1 ILSDRTAHASLSDP
15 FPQQRSSAA
24 ARAGRSEHGPGWG
37 SSRTS
42 RLCSPCWGSCSW
54 PGAAWSFDY
63 HPASL
68 RGSEEPADLQD
79 LCHAPRVVGRCRASI
94 PRWWYNVTDQACQT
108 FVYGGCGG
116 NENNFLT
123 RKECLR
129 VCAGVTEYSANEA
142 PARRSGAHEPGPS
155 APKKQDSEAFPGND
169 FNYEDYCAAKAVTGP
184 CRAAFQRWF
193 FDAEK
198 NTCAHFIYGGCRG
211 NKNSYLTQEDC
222 MSKCFGKR
230 TYNSSHPVVPH
241 STKEPLLSP
250 AVALAVLL
258 AVMAAVLLGAMVV
271 IFIKMARKNQASA
284 FSTVWSPIDDK
295 EYLVKSAYTL

>member
-1 ILSDRTAHASLSDP
+1 MGQQPH
-15 FPQQRSSAA
+15 FPALLPLLGVLLLA
-24 ARAGRSEHGPGWG
+24 
-37 SSRTS
+37 
-42 RLCSPCWGSCSW
+42 
-54 PGAAWSFDY
+54 GAAWSFDY

-68 RGSEEPADLQD
+68 RGSEEPADLQ
-79 LCHAPRVVGRCRASI
+79 
-94 PRWWYNVTDQACQT
+94 
-108 FVYGGCGG
+108 
-116 NENNFLT
+116 
-123 RKECLR
+123 
-129 VCAGVTEYSANEA
+129 
-142 PARRSGAHEPGPS
+142 

-241 STKEPLLSP
+241 STK

>member
-1 ILSDRTAHASLSDP
+1 MGQQPH
-15 FPQQRSSAA
+15 FPALLPLLGVLLLA
-24 ARAGRSEHGPGWG
+24 
-37 SSRTS
+37 
-42 RLCSPCWGSCSW
+42 
-54 PGAAWSFDY
+54 GAAWSFDY

-129 VCAGVTEYSANEA
+129 VCAGVT
-142 PARRSGAHEPGPS
+142 

>member
-1 ILSDRTAHASLSDP
+1 MGQQPH
-15 FPQQRSSAA
+15 FPALLPLLGVLLLA
-24 ARAGRSEHGPGWG
+24 
-37 SSRTS
+37 
-42 RLCSPCWGSCSW
+42 
-54 PGAAWSFDY
+54 GAAWSFDY

-68 RGSEEPADLQD
+68 RGSEEPADLQ
-79 LCHAPRVVGRCRASI
+79 
-94 PRWWYNVTDQACQT
+94 
-108 FVYGGCGG
+108 
-116 NENNFLT
+116 
-123 RKECLR
+123 
-129 VCAGVTEYSANEA
+129 
-142 PARRSGAHEPGPS
+142 